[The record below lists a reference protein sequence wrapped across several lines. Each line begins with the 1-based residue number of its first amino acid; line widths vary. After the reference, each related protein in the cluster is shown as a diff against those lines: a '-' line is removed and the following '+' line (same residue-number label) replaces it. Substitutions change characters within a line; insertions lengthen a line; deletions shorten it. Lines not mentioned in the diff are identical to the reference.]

1 MAASNKTARKART
14 SHVVEVGR
22 KASKVKKL
30 SAEEVVKRFAAY
42 SDAMFKG
49 DFVKAKKLAGTFS
62 LRNK

>member
-1 MAASNKTARKART
+1 M
-14 SHVVEVGR
+14 VEVGR